1 MTSRPCGTQCELA
14 FSKDIEGCR
23 ASNNATRGSIAVIKM
38 KVEGATGRVLEAV
51 PEDPTPAAKC
61 IAKVVKTKVK
71 FPRFKLKVQEFKQ
84 RFQM

>member
-1 MTSRPCGTQCELA
+1 
-14 FSKDIEGCR
+14 
-23 ASNNATRGSIAVIKM
+23 M
-38 KVEGATGRVLEAV
+38 KVEGATGRVLDAV

-61 IAKVVKTKVK
+61 IAKVVKAKVK